1 VHAARIERDDIKAA
15 RRQRTAP
22 AREKMLRGMHEA
34 RTLSRVHTRN
44 GVRVTPALP
53 RPNFD
58 EHERAAFIEHHEIDL
73 AAPAC
78 HVARDEAHPLSLQK
92 LERMRLENIAE
103 RFGQGFSIK
112 VVGGPIESRMAK

>member
-73 AAPAC
+73 AAATR
-78 HVARDEAHPLSLQK
+78 HVARDEAHALPLQK
-92 LERMRLENIAE
+92 RERVRLENIAE